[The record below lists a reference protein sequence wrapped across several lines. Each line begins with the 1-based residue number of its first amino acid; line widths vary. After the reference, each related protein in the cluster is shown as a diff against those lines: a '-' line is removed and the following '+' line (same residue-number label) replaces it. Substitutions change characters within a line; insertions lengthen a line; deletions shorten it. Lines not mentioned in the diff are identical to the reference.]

1 LILCRQPW
9 RAGHPV
15 EYAESD
21 QKPTTAVSV
30 NISARGDLPFLHA
43 WKTNTAADTIYES
56 LGFVRRADVNVAEL
70 GKRSTMENAAA
81 NIGF

>member
-1 LILCRQPW
+1 LR
-9 RAGHPV
+9 
-15 EYAESD
+15 
-21 QKPTTAVSV
+21 
-30 NISARGDLPFLHA
+30 ARGDLPFLHA
-43 WKTNTAADTIYES
+43 WKSNTAADTIYES